1 MERKILLAILSLFIF
16 AGTTTVSAKDDVASF
31 NYELTRDGSPIS
43 RDANF
48 VIFTVYSYTK
58 KSKIT
63 SDIGKRNAIHGILFK
78 GLPKTEMQ
86 GSQPA
91 LLKDGSYEKYAEY
104 LDKFFASGEYLQ
116 FIEETNKG
124 FQDVIKIS
132 SKEYKV
138 GISVKVNVKGLKQ
151 KLEKDG
157 IIKDYYD
164 MMMQ

>member
-1 MERKILLAILSLFIF
+1 MERKYLLLILALLFF
-16 AGTTTVSAKDDVASF
+16 VDSTVSAKDDFASF

>member
-1 MERKILLAILSLFIF
+1 
-16 AGTTTVSAKDDVASF
+16 
-31 NYELTRDGSPIS
+31 
-43 RDANF
+43 
-48 VIFTVYSYTK
+48 
-58 KSKIT
+58 
-63 SDIGKRNAIHGILFK
+63 
-78 GLPKTEMQ
+78 MQ

>member
-1 MERKILLAILSLFIF
+1 MKTKILLALLSLFLF
-16 AGTTTVSAKDDVASF
+16 SGVVSAKDDVSSF
-31 NYELTRDGSPIS
+31 NYELSRDGLPVS

-63 SDIGKRNAIHGILFK
+63 SDVGKRNAIHGILFK
-78 GLPKTEMQ
+78 GLPQTKMQ
-86 GSQPA
+86 GAQPP
-91 LLKDGSYEKYAEY
+91 LLKDGNYDTYADY
-104 LDKFFASGEYLQ
+104 LNPFFANGDYLQ

-124 FQDVIKIS
+124 FQDVVKVS

-138 GISVKVNVKGLKQ
+138 GITVKVNVKALRER
-151 KLEKDG
+151 LEKDG
-157 IIKDYYD
+157 VIKDYYD

>member
-1 MERKILLAILSLFIF
+1 MKTRVLLAFLSLFIF
-16 AGTTTVSAKDDVASF
+16 SGAVSAKDEVLSF
-31 NYELTRDGSPIS
+31 NYELTRDGSPVS

-78 GLPKTEMQ
+78 GLPKTQLQ
-86 GSQPA
+86 GAQPP
-91 LLKDGSYEKYAEY
+91 LLKDGNYDTYADY
-104 LDKFFASGEYLQ
+104 LNQFFASGDYLQ

-124 FQDVIKIS
+124 FQDVVKIS

-138 GISVKVNVKGLKQ
+138 GISVKVNVKALKQ
-151 KLEKDG
+151 RLEKDG

>member
-1 MERKILLAILSLFIF
+1 MKTRILLTLLSLFIF
-16 AGTTTVSAKDDVASF
+16 SGVVSAKDEVLDF
-31 NYELTRDGSPIS
+31 NYELTRDGSPVS

-78 GLPKTEMQ
+78 GLPKTKMQ
-86 GSQPA
+86 GAQPA
-91 LLKDGSYEKYAEY
+91 LLKDGNYDTYADY
-104 LDKFFASGEYLQ
+104 LNQFFGSGDYLQ

-124 FQDVIKIS
+124 FQDVVKIS
-132 SKEYKV
+132 GKEYKV
-138 GISVKVNVKGLKQ
+138 GISVKVNVKALKER
-151 KLEKDG
+151 LEKDG

>member
-1 MERKILLAILSLFIF
+1 MNKMILLAIFSLFVF
-16 AGTTTVSAKDDVASF
+16 ACTTVSAKDEIASF

-63 SDIGKRNAIHGILFK
+63 SDVGKRNAIHGILFK
-78 GLPKTEMQ
+78 GLPRTQYQ

-104 LDKFFASGEYLQ
+104 LDKFFASGDYLQ

-124 FQDVIKIS
+124 FQDVIKVS
-132 SKEYKV
+132 GREYKV
-138 GISVKVNVKGLKQ
+138 GISVKVNVKALKQ

>member
-1 MERKILLAILSLFIF
+1 MKKIFFAFLSFIMF
-16 AGTTTVSAKDDVASF
+16 TGVLSAKDDFSNF
-31 NYELTRDGSPIS
+31 NYELTRDGCPVS

-78 GLPKTEMQ
+78 GLPKTQYQ
-86 GSQPA
+86 GAEPA
-91 LLKDGSYEKYAEY
+91 LIKEGSYETYAAD
-104 LDKFFASGEYLQ
+104 LDRFFADGEYLQ
-116 FIEETNKG
+116 FVEETNKG
-124 FQDVIKIS
+124 FQDVVKIS

-138 GISVKVNVKGLKQ
+138 GITVKVNLKGLKQ
-151 KLEKDG
+151 KMEKMG

-164 MMMQ
+164 IMMQ